1 MKKIILTILL
11 CGIVVL
17 GLTGCETKTNVSVEE
32 LNNINNKII
41 DYFQKNGTE
50 KCNNYSYNYVD
61 EKNKVV
67 IVGLIDNS
75 KKEQKWFKKNIVNSK
90 YIKFEQGEKSKNTII
105 NVSSIIDSIVNNG
118 PHTSSN
124 PFDYIKTSQKEYNE
138 LLDHPKETFEY
149 AIKDL
154 IETNAN
160 NGLKSYIEALLC
172 KEINKN
178 FKYDFESANDYLK
191 HYKEFLQQSHSDFN
205 NYDKYAISLLK

>member
-1 MKKIILTILL
+1 MKKIILTILI
-11 CGIVVL
+11 CGFMIL
-17 GLTGCETKTNVSVEE
+17 GLTGCETKTDVSIEK

-41 DYFQKNGTE
+41 DYFQQNGTE
-50 KCNNYSYNYVD
+50 MYNNYSYNYVD
-61 EKNKVV
+61 EKKKVV
-67 IVGLIDNS
+67 IVGLVDNS
-75 KKEQKWFKKNIVNSK
+75 LEEQKWFKENIVNSK
-90 YIKFEQGEKSKNTII
+90 YIKFEQGEVFTSETF
-105 NVSSIIDSIVNNG
+105 NVSSKIDSIVNNG
-118 PHTSSN
+118 PQTSSN

-138 LLDHPKETFEY
+138 LLVHPKETFEY

>member
-1 MKKIILTILL
+1 MKKIILIILF

-50 KCNNYSYNYVD
+50 KYNNYSYNYVD

-90 YIKFEQGEKSKNTII
+90 YIKFEQGENSKNTR
-105 NVSSIIDSIVNNG
+105 
-118 PHTSSN
+118 
-124 PFDYIKTSQKEYNE
+124 IKC
-138 LLDHPKETFEY
+138 
-149 AIKDL
+149 I
-154 IETNAN
+154 
-160 NGLKSYIEALLC
+160 
-172 KEINKN
+172 
-178 FKYDFESANDYLK
+178 
-191 HYKEFLQQSHSDFN
+191 
-205 NYDKYAISLLK
+205 

>member
-1 MKKIILTILL
+1 MIKLS
-11 CGIVVL
+11 
-17 GLTGCETKTNVSVEE
+17 NYW
-32 LNNINNKII
+32 INSNCKWRN
-41 DYFQKNGTE
+41 DY
-50 KCNNYSYNYVD
+50 

-105 NVSSIIDSIVNNG
+105 KVSSIIDSIVNNG

-138 LLDHPKETFEY
+138 LLNHPKETFEY

>member
-1 MKKIILTILL
+1 MIKLS
-11 CGIVVL
+11 
-17 GLTGCETKTNVSVEE
+17 NYW
-32 LNNINNKII
+32 INSNCKWRN
-41 DYFQKNGTE
+41 DY
-50 KCNNYSYNYVD
+50 

-138 LLDHPKETFEY
+138 LLNHPKETFEY

-205 NYDKYAISLLK
+205 NYDKYTISLLK

>member
-1 MKKIILTILL
+1 MKKLILIILF

-17 GLTGCETKTNVSVEE
+17 GLTGCETKTNVSIEE

-41 DYFQKNGTE
+41 DYFQTNGTE
-50 KCNNYSYNYVD
+50 KYNNYSYNYVD

-90 YIKFEQGEKSKNTII
+90 YIKFEQGEKSKNTRI

-154 IETNAN
+154 IETNSN
-160 NGLKSYIEALLC
+160 NGLKSYIAALLC
-172 KEINKN
+172 KVINKN
-178 FKYDFESANDYLK
+178 FK
-191 HYKEFLQQSHSDFN
+191 
-205 NYDKYAISLLK
+205 

>member
-1 MKKIILTILL
+1 MPSDTLT
-11 CGIVVL
+11 
-17 GLTGCETKTNVSVEE
+17 
-32 LNNINNKII
+32 
-41 DYFQKNGTE
+41 
-50 KCNNYSYNYVD
+50 
-61 EKNKVV
+61 
-67 IVGLIDNS
+67 
-75 KKEQKWFKKNIVNSK
+75 
-90 YIKFEQGEKSKNTII
+90 
-105 NVSSIIDSIVNNG
+105 
-118 PHTSSN
+118 HTSSN

-138 LLDHPKETFEY
+138 LLNHPKETFEY

>member
-1 MKKIILTILL
+1 MKKIILIVLVSSMILF
-11 CGIVVL
+11 GA
-17 GLTGCETKTNVSVEE
+17 TGCNKEKEEKNKTT
-32 LNNINNKII
+32 NNINASEMLDTII
-41 DYFQKNGTE
+41 DNGP
-50 KCNNYSYNYVD
+50 
-61 EKNKVV
+61 
-67 IVGLIDNS
+67 IA
-75 KKEQKWFKKNIVNSK
+75 
-90 YIKFEQGEKSKNTII
+90 
-105 NVSSIIDSIVNNG
+105 SSI
-118 PHTSSN
+118 
-124 PFDYIKTSQKEYNE
+124 PFDYIKASQEVYDE
-138 LLDHPKETFEY
+138 LLDNPKETFEY

>member
-1 MKKIILTILL
+1 M
-11 CGIVVL
+11 
-17 GLTGCETKTNVSVEE
+17 
-32 LNNINNKII
+32 NNKII

-50 KCNNYSYNYVD
+50 KYNNYSYNYVD

-90 YIKFEQGEKSKNTII
+90 YIKFEQGEKSKNKRI

>member
-1 MKKIILTILL
+1 MKKIILTILI
-11 CGIVVL
+11 CGFMVL
-17 GLTGCETKTNVSVEE
+17 GLTGCETKTDVSIEK
-32 LNNINNKII
+32 LNDINNKII
-41 DYFQKNGTE
+41 DYFQQNGTE
-50 KCNNYSYNYVD
+50 MYNNYSYNYVD

-67 IVGLIDNS
+67 IVGLVDNS
-75 KKEQKWFKKNIVNSK
+75 LEEQKWFKENIVNSK
-90 YIKFEQGEKSKNTII
+90 YIKFEQGEVFISETF
-105 NVSSIIDSIVNNG
+105 NVSSKIDSIVNNG
-118 PHTSSN
+118 PQTSSN

-138 LLDHPKETFEY
+138 LLVHPKETFEY

-154 IETNAN
+154 IETNAD

>member
-1 MKKIILTILL
+1 M
-11 CGIVVL
+11 
-17 GLTGCETKTNVSVEE
+17 
-32 LNNINNKII
+32 
-41 DYFQKNGTE
+41 
-50 KCNNYSYNYVD
+50 
-61 EKNKVV
+61 
-67 IVGLIDNS
+67 GLIDNS

-105 NVSSIIDSIVNNG
+105 KVSSIIDSIVNNG

-138 LLDHPKETFEY
+138 LLNHPKETFEY

>member
-1 MKKIILTILL
+1 MKKIILIILF

-50 KCNNYSYNYVD
+50 KYNNYSYNYVD

-75 KKEQKWFKKNIVNSK
+75 KNEQKWFKKNIVNSK
-90 YIKFEQGEKSKNTII
+90 YIKFEQGENSKNTII

-124 PFDYIKTSQKEYNE
+124 PFDYIKISQKEYNE

-205 NYDKYAISLLK
+205 NYDKYTISLLK

>member
-17 GLTGCETKTNVSVEE
+17 YLTGCETKTNVSIEE

-50 KCNNYSYNYVD
+50 KYNNYSYNYVD

-90 YIKFEQGEKSKNTII
+90 YIKFEQGENSKNTII

-138 LLDHPKETFEY
+138 LLNHPKETFEY

-160 NGLKSYIEALLC
+160 N
-172 KEINKN
+172 
-178 FKYDFESANDYLK
+178 
-191 HYKEFLQQSHSDFN
+191 
-205 NYDKYAISLLK
+205 